1 MEENEKKPR
10 KVQPETI
17 TIPLSGQIT
26 VSGKDGDTVYT
37 DLELREPNL
46 RQIKAWVKMV
56 QTKGALDA
64 FQTLISEQ
72 TNIPMGG
79 IDKISA
85 RDYYKAQEYLSFFL
99 SPPDEDDPE
108 GNEAGSQ

>member
-10 KVQPETI
+10 KIQPSTI
-17 TIPLSGQIT
+17 TITLSEPIT
-26 VSGKDGDTVYT
+26 LSGKDEDTVHT
-37 DLELREPNL
+37 ELELREPNL
-46 RQIKAWVKMV
+46 RQIKAFVKMV
-56 QTKGALDA
+56 SAKGAIEA

-72 TNIPMGG
+72 TGIPVLG

-99 SPPDEDDPE
+99 TPPDEDDPE
-108 GNEAGSQ
+108 GNEGGSR

>member
-10 KVQPETI
+10 KIQPSTI
-17 TIPLSGQIT
+17 TIALSEPIT
-26 VSGKDGDTVYT
+26 LSGKDGDTVHT
-37 DLELREPNL
+37 ELELREPNL
-46 RQIKAWVKMV
+46 RQIKAFVKMV
-56 QTKGALDA
+56 PTKGALDA

-72 TNIPMGG
+72 AGIPMLG

-99 SPPDEDDPE
+99 TPPDEDDPE
-108 GNEAGSQ
+108 GNEGGSQ

>member
-10 KVQPETI
+10 KIQPATI
-17 TIPLSGQIT
+17 TIPLSEQIT
-26 VSGKDGDTVYT
+26 LSGKDGETVYT
-37 DLELREPNL
+37 ELELREPNL
-46 RQIKAWVKMV
+46 RQIKAFVKMV
-56 QTKGALDA
+56 STKGALEA
-64 FQTLISEQ
+64 FQALISEQ
-72 TNIPMGG
+72 AGIPVLG

-85 RDYYKAQEYLSFFL
+85 SDYYRAQQYLSFFL